1 LEQFKERRTV
11 TENEAQ
17 INVGND
23 ESGKIAAAETREGTS
38 DTSDFK
44 SRSAGGKPDLTDAP
58 RTAALEVVVDHS
70 IDKAMKILKRK
81 LIKEGLFKEL
91 KMRRY
96 FEKPS
101 ERRKRKLKESLK
113 KARKEA
119 SRLKKNPF
127 L

>member
-1 LEQFKERRTV
+1 MTV
-11 TENEAQ
+11 NEAE
-17 INVGND
+17 NVGGGD
-23 ESGKIAAAETREGTS
+23 PKVEISEAAVQGAPESNGRAHAAAGRDPVS
-38 DTSDFK
+38 DVP
-44 SRSAGGKPDLTDAP
+44 RSSV
-58 RTAALEVVVDHS
+58 LEVTVDHS
-70 IDKAMKILKRK
+70 IEKAMKILKRK

-101 ERRKRKLKESLK
+101 ERRKRKQKESLK

-119 SRLKKNPF
+119 SRMKKNPF

>member
-1 LEQFKERRTV
+1 MGEAENTTDNELNKTSSEQT
-11 TENEAQ
+11 AGQ
-17 INVGND
+17 APA
-23 ESGKIAAAETREGTS
+23 ESDIRPSGPGSKGPIS
-38 DTSDFK
+38 DTP
-44 SRSAGGKPDLTDAP
+44 RSSV
-58 RTAALEVVVDHS
+58 LEVTVDHS
-70 IDKAMKILKRK
+70 IEKAMKILKRK

-101 ERRKRKLKESLK
+101 ERCKRKQKESLK

-119 SRLKKNPF
+119 SRMKKNPF